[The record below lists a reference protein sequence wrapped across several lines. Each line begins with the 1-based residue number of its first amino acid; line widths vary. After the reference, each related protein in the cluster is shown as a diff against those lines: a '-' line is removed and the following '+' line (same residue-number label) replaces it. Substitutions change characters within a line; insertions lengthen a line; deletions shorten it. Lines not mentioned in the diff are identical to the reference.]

1 MSQINKPVKKAGR
14 PKGAKNKT
22 SNPVGRPVG
31 ANEKLILGK
40 VIADKVSMD
49 VTSGGQSLVNNF
61 NFQKAELPE
70 WTEPALKI
78 IDASNK

>member
-1 MSQINKPVKKAGR
+1 
-14 PKGAKNKT
+14 
-22 SNPVGRPVG
+22 
-31 ANEKLILGK
+31 
-40 VIADKVSMD
+40 MD